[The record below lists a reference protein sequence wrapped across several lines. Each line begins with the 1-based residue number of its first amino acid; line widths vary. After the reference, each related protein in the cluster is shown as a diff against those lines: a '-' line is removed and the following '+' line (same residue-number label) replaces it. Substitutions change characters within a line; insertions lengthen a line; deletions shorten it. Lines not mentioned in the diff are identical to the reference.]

1 MVREDHACV
10 ASSEAE
16 ALGVAGCRMAAS
28 YRMREDHVYI
38 YIYMCNLK
46 YHSTKF
52 LYSNAIDEVLAS
64 RPGNL
69 NWKACNDSLLINS
82 YC

>member
-1 MVREDHACV
+1 M
-10 ASSEAE
+10 
-16 ALGVAGCRMAAS
+16 
-28 YRMREDHVYI
+28 YI
-38 YIYMCNLK
+38 YICNLK